1 MSVIVITGCST
12 GFGFEAAQRFA
23 ARGDT
28 VFATMRNSAGK
39 NQESASTLRESGIEV
54 VDLDVTSDASVD
66 TAAAT
71 VITKSGAPDVLI
83 NNAGQMYVGITE
95 AFTGD
100 ELSKQLDVNVV
111 GIHRVS
117 RAFLPSMRQK
127 GKGLI
132 INISSIAGRMGAPF
146 FGVYNASKWAVE
158 GYSLGSRRDLA
169 CTGVDV
175 VVVEPGPFTTELFG
189 QSPTPK
195 DEDGRGQSYP
205 EVAHQTLEG
214 MGGAFQEMFAN
225 PDVPTDPSDVVDQ
238 FVNLV
243 DMTPGTRPFRTVVG
257 VDLGVAARNESDEA
271 HEGPF
276 LQAMGLEAFVK
287 LKTS

>member
-12 GFGFEAAQRFA
+12 GFGFQAAQRFA

-28 VFATMRNSAGK
+28 VFATMRNTAGK
-39 NQESASTLRESGIEV
+39 NQEAANALRESGIEV

-66 TAAAT
+66 AAAAS
-71 VITKSGAPDVLI
+71 VVAKSGAPDVLI

-95 AFTGD
+95 AFTSD

-132 INISSIAGRMGAPF
+132 MNISSIAGRLGIPF

-158 GYSLGSRRDLA
+158 GYSLGSRRELA

-175 VVVEPGPFTTELFG
+175 IVVEPGPFTTELFG
-189 QSPTPK
+189 QSPSPK
-195 DEDGRGQSYP
+195 DEDSRGQSYP
-205 EVAHQTLEG
+205 EVAHQTFEG
-214 MGGAFQEMFAN
+214 MGTAFEDMFAN

-238 FVNLV
+238 FVKLV
-243 DMTPGTRPFRTVVG
+243 DMAPGTRPFRTVVG

-271 HEGPF
+271 HEDPY
-276 LQAMGLEAFVK
+276 LQAIGLEEFVR